1 MLASYMIFKIF
12 ELATQSISQIG
23 LMTYSICEE
32 SNHELGMW
40 WTEKARGQIKK
51 PAIGTKLSL
60 NSNRLKGRYERA

>member
-32 SNHELGMW
+32 SNNELGMW